1 MILTVKVMLIM
12 DEEYLSINA
21 VLGLDGVDRYDD
33 IAIICFIMIGEL
45 TLCT

>member
-1 MILTVKVMLIM
+1 M

-21 VLGLDGVDRYDD
+21 VLGLDGVDWYDD

-45 TLCT
+45 STMESSPVEHINA